1 MGHEIWSIYNTKPV
15 FRNINILHLGMI
27 KLTHPLRVCGGFLR
41 FLPFWAGFAIIFGL
55 ALPSFLE
62 ATVLAKT
69 VAPKIF
75 SHLAQKISNFFTT
88 SPVPRMSGQAFKV
101 TGPRMAANYGLEIQ
115 ASSFNQ

>member
-1 MGHEIWSIYNTKPV
+1 MNALKGMGHEIWSIYYTKPV
-15 FRNINILHLGMI
+15 FRNINILQ
-27 KLTHPLRVCGGFLR
+27 V
-41 FLPFWAGFAIIFGL
+41 
-55 ALPSFLE
+55 E

-101 TGPRMAANYGLEIQ
+101 TGPHMAANYGLEIQ

>member
-15 FRNINILHLGMI
+15 FLNINILQVGMI

-41 FLPFWAGFAIIFGL
+41 FLPFWACFAIIFGL

-75 SHLAQKISNFFTT
+75 SHLAQKT

-101 TGPRMAANYGLEIQ
+101 TGSRMAANNGLETGV
-115 ASSFNQ
+115 

>member
-1 MGHEIWSIYNTKPV
+1 MWWFFEISAV
-15 FRNINILHLGMI
+15 LG
-27 KLTHPLRVCGGFLR
+27 LLCHH
-41 FLPFWAGFAIIFGL
+41 FWACFAIIFGL

-75 SHLAQKISNFFTT
+75 SHLAQKISNFFAT

-101 TGPRMAANYGLEIQ
+101 TGPRMAGNYGLEIQ